1 MHFAFVIS
9 ALTIG
14 FMGSFHCIG
23 MCGPIA
29 LTLPVAHLSG
39 YKKLLG
45 ILLYNIGRVLTY
57 GIIGL
62 CFGWIGKE
70 INFFGWQQVLS
81 IALGLLMLFYCLNQ
95 IRPVYTSKK
104 LLLVQYW
111 QKYIAPFYLKLLR
124 STSFYATTLIGLL
137 NGILPCGLVYIA
149 IAGSITAANP
159 FEGGLFMML
168 FGIGTIP
175 SMFFLSLFGSFASIK
190 MRNIIKVSSPIVI
203 GCVGLL
209 MILRGLNLNI
219 PYLSPKMQENKVQ
232 CCQRDL

>member
-1 MHFAFVIS
+1 MHLAFVIS

-45 ILLYNIGRVLTY
+45 ILLYNIGRIVTY

-95 IRPVYTSKK
+95 IRPVY
-104 LLLVQYW
+104 
-111 QKYIAPFYLKLLR
+111 
-124 STSFYATTLIGLL
+124 
-137 NGILPCGLVYIA
+137 
-149 IAGSITAANP
+149 
-159 FEGGLFMML
+159 
-168 FGIGTIP
+168 
-175 SMFFLSLFGSFASIK
+175 
-190 MRNIIKVSSPIVI
+190 
-203 GCVGLL
+203 
-209 MILRGLNLNI
+209 
-219 PYLSPKMQENKVQ
+219 
-232 CCQRDL
+232 